1 MLPAAVPEG
10 QEASVIAHE
19 SLGEPLDIKAVAR
32 VIGCSPWT
40 VRQVL
45 IPKGLPCFRSG
56 SNGKLI
62 FYHQQVVRWIVRRQH
77 AQGGTP

>member
-1 MLPAAVPEG
+1 MTDADA
-10 QEASVIAHE
+10 
-19 SLGEPLDIKAVAR
+19 LGDAMDIKAAAR
-32 VIGCSPWT
+32 LIGCSAWT

-62 FYHQQVVRWIVRRQH
+62 FYKQQVVRWIVRHQH
-77 AQGGTP
+77 AEGGSP